1 MTSGGIFAGLRFG
14 HRPTGLEEDPVKMN
28 ESLLSEFDEEM
39 AATRK
44 FLELVPNEKLG
55 WKPHEKSMTI
65 GQLAWHLSDMP
76 SWCSYT
82 FKLDTLRLSPD
93 DYQKKVAERQGK
105 GAKEILAQFEGDLN
119 DARAQLAAADDAA
132 LAQQWKMIFGEQT
145 IVDMPRREVL
155 RKWVM
160 NHLIHHRAQLGV
172 FLRLNG
178 IAIPGVYG
186 PSADETPS

>member
-1 MTSGGIFAGLRFG
+1 MS
-14 HRPTGLEEDPVKMN
+14 
-28 ESLLSEFDEEM
+28 ESLLPEFDEEM
-39 AATRK
+39 ASTRK
-44 FLELVPNEKLG
+44 FLELVPDGKLG
-55 WKPHEKSMTI
+55 WKPHEKSMTM

-76 SWCSYT
+76 SWCSST
-82 FKLDTLRLSPD
+82 LKQDTMTLSND
-93 DYQKKVAERQGK
+93 DYQK
-105 GAKEILAQFEGDLN
+105 
-119 DARAQLAAADDAA
+119 QLAAREGKGTKEMLHGFDQHVDDARTR
-132 LAQQWKMIFGEQT
+132 LAAAEDADLAHPWKMIWGDQT
-145 IVDMPRREVL
+145 IIDMPRSQVL

>member
-1 MTSGGIFAGLRFG
+1 M
-14 HRPTGLEEDPVKMN
+14 KMS
-28 ESLLSEFDEEM
+28 ESLLPEFDEEM
-39 AATRK
+39 AATGK
-44 FLELVPNEKLG
+44 FLALVPDEKLG

-76 SWCSYT
+76 SWCSDT
-82 FKLDTLRLSPD
+82 LKLDMMALSND
-93 DYQKKVAERQGK
+93 DYQKTLAKREGK
-105 GAKEILAQFEGDLN
+105 GAKDILSQFETGVK
-119 DARAQLAAADDAA
+119 DARARLAAADDTA
-132 LAQQWKMIFGEQT
+132 LAHQWKMTWGGQT
-145 IVDMPRREVL
+145 IIDMPRSQVL